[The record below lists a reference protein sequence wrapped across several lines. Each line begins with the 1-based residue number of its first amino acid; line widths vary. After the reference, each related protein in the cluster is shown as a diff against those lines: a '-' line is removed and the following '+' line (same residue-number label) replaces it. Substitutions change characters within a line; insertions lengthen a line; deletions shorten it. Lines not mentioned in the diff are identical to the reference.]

1 LKDDTAFMELSR
13 DLSENDRVDL
23 LKKINHSLNITDEK
37 DITIHE
43 REMDKAEETSLI
55 HEEINIL
62 PVLIRFFLWLRSKIT
77 GHTEKELYLSSKI
90 SKLKRKIHHQ
100 ASNLTGF
107 ETRNLTPH
115 FAEEVYKLYNY
126 SMPLRGLFKKLWLDT
141 EISKAFF
148 LGVLEGRLKNKI
160 EEITDLVELDEL
172 VEIYGVKG
180 QKDDLRRQVML
191 KLDNYISKIDK
202 KIFYDLELELL
213 PLYYL
218 KDLILFP
225 YVQFFQQFGFTPIDV
240 GDPEKVR
247 FKNASAILCLSDL
260 EKLYC
265 ALYTVSKL
273 DRRINLSNSLKE
285 KIEILNDL
293 DSKNHEQNYSNKDL
307 VEALTDIIDAGQ
319 KFFIKIPVSDLI
331 RYFKKNPYFKIMF
344 YLPKIDLKEFYHNIL
359 RIQILD
365 KIDLIYPEIQKRYI
379 IIETERLFKGKR
391 FSGFQHYREYSSIDY
406 EKLGVSAFSQIKA
419 LELVYNYIACFYKGY
434 IQETV
439 HLLERGVLSQ
449 NRLIR
454 DSMIQYAA
462 AIEDTEAKI
471 KDFDESLSPDSE
483 DGKMFNKFRF
493 SMAKDPI
500 QQKMYRKIVIQK
512 DREAKSLSELGIESI
527 SGIKKVFTEV
537 LKSKNTSITEQMNQ
551 HLFINNEPTL
561 IKEILSEQV
570 SNMLQFEHLYHHII
584 IS

>member
-1 LKDDTAFMELSR
+1 MELSR
-13 DLSENDRVDL
+13 DLSENDRADL

-37 DITIHE
+37 DMTIHE
-43 REMDKAEETSLI
+43 REMDKDEKTSLL

-62 PVLIRFFLWLRSKIT
+62 PVFVRFFLWLRSKIT
-77 GHTEKELYLSSKI
+77 GHSEKDIYLASKI
-90 SKLKRKIHHQ
+90 NKLKRKIRHQ

-115 FAEEVYKLYNY
+115 FAGEVYKLYSY
-126 SMPLRGLFKKLWLDT
+126 SMPLRDLFKKLWLDT
-141 EISKAFF
+141 EISKTFF
-148 LGVLEGRLKNKI
+148 LGLLEGRLKNKI
-160 EEITDLVELDEL
+160 EAITDLIEIDEL
-172 VEIYGVKG
+172 VKIYGVNGK
-180 QKDDLRRQVML
+180 KDDLRRQVML
-191 KLDNYISKIDK
+191 RLDTYISKIDK
-202 KIFYDLELELL
+202 KIFSDLELELL
-213 PLYYL
+213 PFYYL
-218 KDLILFP
+218 KDLVLFP
-225 YVQFFQQFGFTPIDV
+225 YVQFFQQFGFTPVDV
-240 GDPEKVR
+240 GDPEKAK
-247 FKNASAILCLSDL
+247 FKNASALLCLSDL

-273 DRRINLSNSLKE
+273 DRRINFNNSLLE
-285 KIEILNDL
+285 KIETLNDF
-293 DSKNHEQNYSNKDL
+293 DKDL
-307 VEALTDIIDAGQ
+307 VDLLTDIIDVGQ
-319 KFFIKIPVSDLI
+319 NFFIKIPVADLI

-344 YLPKIDLKEFYHNIL
+344 YLPKIDLKEFYRNSL
-359 RIQILD
+359 RIRILD
-365 KIDLIYPEIQKRYI
+365 KIEMIYPEIQKRYI
-379 IIETERLFKGKR
+379 TIETERLFKGKR

-406 EKLGVSAFSQIKA
+406 EKLGVSAFSQIRA

-434 IQETV
+434 IQETI

-454 DSMIQYAA
+454 DSMLQYAA

-471 KDFDESLSPDSE
+471 IDFDASLSPDSE

-500 QQKMYRKIVIQK
+500 QQKLYRKIVIQK

-537 LKSKNTSITEQMNQ
+537 LKSKNTSITDQLNQ
-551 HLFINNEPTL
+551 HLFINNKPTP
-561 IKEILSEQV
+561 IRDVLSDQT

>member
-1 LKDDTAFMELSR
+1 LKDDTAFLELSR
-13 DLSENDRVDL
+13 DLSENDRADL

-43 REMDKAEETSLI
+43 REMDKDERTSLI

-62 PVLIRFFLWLRSKIT
+62 PVLLRFFLWFRSKIT
-77 GHTEKELYLSSKI
+77 GRTEKDLYLSSKI
-90 SKLKRKIHHQ
+90 SKLKRKIHKQDSH
-100 ASNLTGF
+100 LTGF

-115 FAEEVYKLYNY
+115 FAEAVYKLYNY

-141 EISKAFF
+141 EISKTFF
-148 LGVLEGRLKNKI
+148 LGVLEGRLETKI
-160 EEITDLVELDEL
+160 EGLTDLVELDEL

-180 QKDDLRRQVML
+180 KKDDLRRQVML
-191 KLDNYISKIDK
+191 KLDKHISKIEK
-202 KIFYDLELELL
+202 KIFYDLEKELL
-213 PLYYL
+213 PLCYL

-240 GDPEKVR
+240 GNPEKVK
-247 FKNASAILCLSDL
+247 FKNASAMLCLSDL

-273 DRRINLSNSLKE
+273 DRRISLNDSLNE
-285 KIEILNDL
+285 NIENLNDL
-293 DSKNHEQNYSNKDL
+293 DSNNYEQNYSTKDL
-307 VEALTDIIDAGQ
+307 VDSLTDIIDAGQ
-319 KFFIKIPVSDLI
+319 RFFTKIPVSDLI

-344 YLPKIDLKEFYHNIL
+344 YLPKIDLKEFYRNTL
-359 RIQILD
+359 RIKILD

-379 IIETERLFKGKR
+379 IIETEKLFKGKR

-406 EKLGVSAFSQIKA
+406 EKLGVAAFSQIKT

-434 IQETV
+434 IQETI

-454 DSMIQYAA
+454 DSMYQYAA
-462 AIEDTEAKI
+462 AIEDTESKI
-471 KDFDESLSPDSE
+471 KDFDASLSPDSE
-483 DGKMFNKFRF
+483 EGKMFNKFRF

-512 DREAKSLSELGIESI
+512 DREAKSLSELGIDSI
-527 SGIKKVFTEV
+527 AGIKKVFTEV

>member
-1 LKDDTAFMELSR
+1 MELSR
-13 DLSENDRVDL
+13 DLSENDRAEL
-23 LKKINHSLNITDEK
+23 LKKIRHSLNITDEK

-43 REMDKAEETSLI
+43 REMDNDEKTSLI

-62 PVLIRFFLWLRSKIT
+62 PLFLRFFLWLRSKIT
-77 GHTEKELYLSSKI
+77 GHSEKDLYLSSKI

-115 FAEEVYKLYNY
+115 FAEEVYKLYSY
-126 SMPLRGLFKKLWLDT
+126 SMPLRELFKKLWLDT
-141 EISKAFF
+141 ELSRTFF
-148 LGVLEGRLKNKI
+148 LGVLEERLKNKI
-160 EEITDLVELDEL
+160 ESTTDLIELDEL
-172 VEIYGVKG
+172 VEIYGVNGK
-180 QKDDLRRQVML
+180 KDDLRRQAML

-202 KIFYDLELELL
+202 KTFYDLELELR
-213 PLYYL
+213 PFYYL

-225 YVQFFQQFGFTPIDV
+225 YVQFFQQFGYIPLDI

-247 FKNASAILCLSDL
+247 FKNASALLCLPDL

-265 ALYTVSKL
+265 ALYTVSKM
-273 DRRINLSNSLKE
+273 DRRINFNNGLME
-285 KIEILNDL
+285 KLEILNNL
-293 DSKNHEQNYSNKDL
+293 NSTNTEQDYSNGNIMDS
-307 VEALTDIIDAGQ
+307 LTDIIDIGQ
-319 KFFIKIPVSDLI
+319 KIFVKIPVSDI
-331 RYFKKNPYFKIMF
+331 IKYFKKNPYFKIMF
-344 YLPKIDLKEFYHNIL
+344 YLPKIDLKEFYRNTL
-359 RIQILD
+359 RIRILD
-365 KIDLIYPEIQKRYI
+365 KIEEIYPEIQKRYI
-379 IIETERLFKGKR
+379 ISETERLFKGKR

-434 IQETV
+434 IQETI

-454 DSMIQYAA
+454 DSMLQYAA
-462 AIEDTEAKI
+462 TIEDTEIKI
-471 KDFDESLSPDSE
+471 KEFDESLSPDSE

-512 DREAKSLSELGIESI
+512 DREAKSLSELGLESI

-537 LKSKNTSITEQMNQ
+537 LKSKNTSISEQLIQ

-561 IKEILSEQV
+561 IRDILNEQV
-570 SNMLQFEHLYHHII
+570 SNMQQFEHLYHHII